1 MRKYLNYHKK
11 NKLVFSRNRNK
22 KNENKK
28 YYKLYICSI
37 FLNILKKKI
46 CDKKITLESE
56 LKNKILI
63 NHCAA

>member
-37 FLNILKKKI
+37 FLNILNKKI